1 MLIVNMYDVKLW
13 FLSFVEV
20 FELGWE
26 FEVVIVCN
34 GYLVVWIVF
43 YVVLKWIGVVCQL
56 LVGLNILISVDVF
69 NVGDELIV
77 VDFDVS
83 LDYGFVL

>member
-43 YVVLKWIGVVCQL
+43 YVVLKWIGVVC
-56 LVGLNILISVDVF
+56 
-69 NVGDELIV
+69 
-77 VDFDVS
+77 
-83 LDYGFVL
+83 